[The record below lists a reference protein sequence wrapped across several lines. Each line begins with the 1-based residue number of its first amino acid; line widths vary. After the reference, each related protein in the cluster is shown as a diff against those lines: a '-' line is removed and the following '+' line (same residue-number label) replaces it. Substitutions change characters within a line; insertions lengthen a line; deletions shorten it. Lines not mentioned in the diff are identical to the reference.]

1 MRAFGRVIMVFLA
14 LLLIGGA
21 LFLVAINFNLI
32 PGVTDP
38 FALPAWADDNV
49 ILAVAAGLLLIA
61 LIFLVSGLRP
71 VKKPGNAALKGS
83 EHGEVLIS
91 ISALENMVL
100 RVVQQ
105 IQGIKDVKRNVSFTP
120 DGLLVKI
127 IISVMPDVSLPAVT
141 SDLQTKTKEYLEEI
155 TGITVREVKV
165 IVDNVN
171 MDQAASTK

>member
-1 MRAFGRVIMVFLA
+1 MDDICVKSQLQ
-14 LLLIGGA
+14 
-21 LFLVAINFNLI
+21 N
-32 PGVTDP
+32 PGC
-38 FALPAWADDNV
+38 
-49 ILAVAAGLLLIA
+49 
-61 LIFLVSGLRP
+61 
-71 VKKPGNAALKGS
+71 
-83 EHGEVLIS
+83 
-91 ISALENMVL
+91 
-100 RVVQQ
+100 
-105 IQGIKDVKRNVSFTP
+105 VKRNVSFTP